1 MGYGSDPTR
10 QKEMYLLDLEI
21 GKLTFEKKLPHIV
34 ETKLTSCNNPD
45 LLMRMSNSVL
55 SSFMLHFEEIFSSL
69 MDQILGEEVA
79 YLNYIEAEYQIENK
93 ERTDYSNQYENMK
106 AIQMMELVKGL
117 D

>member
-1 MGYGSDPTR
+1 
-10 QKEMYLLDLEI
+10 
-21 GKLTFEKKLPHIV
+21 
-34 ETKLTSCNNPD
+34 
-45 LLMRMSNSVL
+45 
-55 SSFMLHFEEIFSSL
+55 